1 MPKVAKVSFFK
12 MLENK
17 WYHLKVLPQRFHLN
31 GHTTGYFAQ
40 TQKLEQ
46 LYQTTLLPLAVLSG
60 EGQFQA
66 MLWCKQGLC
75 GAMQRRNLDFNHGHD
90 KLNL

>member
-1 MPKVAKVSFFK
+1 M
-12 MLENK
+12 
-17 WYHLKVLPQRFHLN
+17 N

-66 MLWCKQGLC
+66 MLLVQARPLWSNAAAQPRL
-75 GAMQRRNLDFNHGHD
+75 QPRT
-90 KLNL
+90 

>member
-1 MPKVAKVSFFK
+1 M
-12 MLENK
+12 
-17 WYHLKVLPQRFHLN
+17 N

-46 LYQTTLLPLAVLSG
+46 LYQTTLLPLVVLSG

-66 MLWCKQGLC
+66 RLWCKQGLC

>member
-1 MPKVAKVSFFK
+1 MVTP
-12 MLENK
+12 
-17 WYHLKVLPQRFHLN
+17 
-31 GHTTGYFAQ
+31 GYFAQ

-60 EGQFQA
+60 EGQFQE
-66 MLWCKQGLC
+66 MLWCKQDLC
-75 GAMQRRNLDFNHGHD
+75 GAMQWRNLDFSHGHD